1 MNNKPIEPMDDFW
14 KQMFDELE
22 NTTDEQ
28 WMQLIEDYERENQPM
43 LKAIELCN
51 QILELIEYLGEPR
64 LLRFDDITI
73 VNEFGSYD
81 CYGDKCS
88 DMFIRIFTEEK
99 LVLFIDKTT
108 YDGVIYELIDR
119 DVDKIFF
126 LQHIVELLKLKLER
140 NKHE

>member
-1 MNNKPIEPMDDFW
+1 MRKPIKPMDDFW
-14 KQMFDELE
+14 KQMLDELE
-22 NTTDEQ
+22 KTTSEE
-28 WMQLIEDYERENQPM
+28 WMQLIENYERENRPM
-43 LKAIELCN
+43 LEAIELCN
-51 QILELIEYLGEPR
+51 QILKLIENLGEPS

-73 VNEFGSYD
+73 VNEFGEYD

-88 DMFIRIFTEEK
+88 DMFVRIYKEEK

-108 YDGVIYELIDR
+108 YDGVVYELIDR

-126 LQHIVELLKLKLER
+126 LQHIVELLKLRLER